1 MITKSD
7 PGIWCDYCK
16 SQWGRVKNV
25 WHEKAMTEASIT
37 ITSVNPKSHGQKRH
51 YCQAHALE
59 VTTFTNTTTH
69 EAYRWSLQDQVKA
82 VAPIQLEMD
91 GKLNG

>member
-1 MITKSD
+1 MITKSE

-16 SQWGRVKNV
+16 TQWGRVKNV

-51 YCQAHALE
+51 YCQAHVLE

-69 EAYRWSLQDQVKA
+69 EAYQVV
-82 VAPIQLEMD
+82 VARSSKSSSPNTIR
-91 GKLNG
+91 NGR